1 MTSAG
6 RRGATLAH
14 KTAASAARRPV
25 LAADGAPPSPALTA
39 PEGDA
44 RGGPEEP
51 GPPRPDALGPEDL
64 DRLSAED
71 LALGR
76 HATRPGDIP
85 GRGWLAVLRRVVNEA
100 VSDEAGTAAASCGFY
115 ALLALFPAL
124 SVAVSLYG
132 LVADPATV
140 AGQLE
145 AVRDVLPPSTYELV
159 ATRARELAA
168 AGRTELTWGL
178 ALSLLVALWSAMNGT
193 KSIIAALNVAYEE
206 RERRSFLRL
215 NLVALL
221 FTLGGIVG
229 LTLGLAVIV
238 VVPAALS
245 FSWLG
250 PLAAAAV
257 RSCSFALLFGLTVA
271 ALSVLYR
278 WAPSREVAKW
288 RWITPG
294 SLLAASLWLLASLA
308 FSFYVSSFGAYDA
321 AYGALGGVVVAL
333 LWFYISAYAVILGAE
348 LNAEL
353 ELQTRRDTTTGP
365 VRPMGDRGAFVAD
378 HVAAA

>member
-1 MTSAG
+1 MRESRPP
-6 RRGATLAH
+6 RRSVAPPPPR
-14 KTAASAARRPV
+14 AAAAAPPPAP
-25 LAADGAPPSPALTA
+25 AAAPDDRGGDGAPP
-39 PEGDA
+39 
-44 RGGPEEP
+44 GPGES
-51 GPPRPDALGPEDL
+51 RADALGPEEL
-64 DRLSAED
+64 GRFSEED

-76 HATRPGDIP
+76 HASRPGDIP
-85 GRGWLAVLRRVVNEA
+85 RRGWLAVLRRVANEA

-115 ALLALFPAL
+115 ALLALFPSL
-124 SVAVSLYG
+124 SVLTSLYG

-145 AVRDVLPPSTYELV
+145 AVRGVLPPSTYELI
-159 ATRARELAA
+159 ATRAHELAA
-168 AGRTELTWGL
+168 AGRTTLSWGL
-178 ALSLLVALWSAMNGT
+178 GLSLLVALWSAMNGT

-206 RERRSFLRL
+206 REKRSLLRL

-221 FTLGGIVG
+221 FTLGGLVG
-229 LTLGLAVIV
+229 LVLGLAVIV
-238 VVPAALS
+238 GVPAALS

-257 RSCSFALLFGLTVA
+257 RACSFALLFGFTVA

-278 WAPSREVAKW
+278 FGPSREEAKW

-294 SLLAASLWLLASLA
+294 ALLAAGLWLLASLA
-308 FSFYVSSFGAYDA
+308 FSSYVSNFGAYDA
-321 AYGALGGVVVAL
+321 YYGTLGGVVVAM
-333 LWFYISAYAVILGAE
+333 LWFWISAYAVILGAE

-353 ELQTRRDTTTGP
+353 ELQTRRDTTTSP
-365 VRPMGDRGAFVAD
+365 VRPMGERGAFVAD